1 MLVPAG
7 MIAQITVTNSIFPT
21 PGDTL
26 RTVTTANLGGF
37 DRTMVGE
44 GLTWDLSNAGTGP
57 VTELVY
63 QDAMEGDSA
72 AVFPEADL
80 LDASTGVEI
89 YYRTFNNKIVEIG
102 RSGLDPVLGAIN
114 FTVNTEGEAILRR
127 APISY
132 NDVFD
137 EESSFNIQAGAS
149 IIPDSILGGL
159 AGSVDSLRLTVT
171 TTHDDFIDA
180 WGTMSIPTGTHE
192 VLRVNR
198 STVNDV
204 MLEAKVVVLGWVTVD
219 PSNPLFGG
227 LGDLLDLLGE
237 NETTSYQFYGADSK
251 ELIADLTTDTEDNLI
266 SLTYKAGGTT
276 STKEISANTQD
287 IKVYPNPTFGD
298 ITFDVQ
304 KLPADDY
311 SVVIFNV
318 IGKQLWSSKID
329 SRTGRLSTHVGH
341 LQKGTYLYSIL
352 DGTGRKVTTRRI
364 VLMTP

>member
-1 MLVPAG
+1 MLIPVG
-7 MIAQITVTNSIFPT
+7 MIAQITVTNSIFPN

-26 RTVTTANLGGF
+26 KTVTTPDLGGF

-44 GLTWDLSNAGTGP
+44 GLTWDLSNAGTGA
-57 VTELVY
+57 TSELIY

-72 AVFPEADL
+72 SVFPDADL
-80 LDASTGVEI
+80 LDASSGQEI

-114 FTVNTEGEAILRR
+114 LTVNTEGEAILRR

-132 NDVFD
+132 NDAFD
-137 EESSFNIQAGAS
+137 EESSFLIESSAS
-149 IIPDSILGGL
+149 IVPDSLLGGL
-159 AGSVDSLRLTVT
+159 AGSVDSLRLGVT
-171 TTHDDFIDA
+171 TAHDDFVDA
-180 WGTMSIPTGTHE
+180 WGTMTIPTGTYD

-198 STVNDV
+198 STINDV
-204 MLEAKVVVLGWVTVD
+204 TLEAKVVVLGWVTVD

-227 LGDLLDLLGE
+227 LGELLDLLGE
-237 NETTSYQFYGADSK
+237 NRTTSYQFYAEGSK
-251 ELIADLTTDTEDNLI
+251 ELIADLTTDTDDNLV
-266 SLTYKAGGTT
+266 SLTYKADEVT
-276 STKEISANTQD
+276 STKEISASTQD

-311 SVVIFNV
+311 SVVLFNV
-318 IGKQLWSSKID
+318 IGKELWSSKID
-329 SRTGRLSTHVGH
+329 RSTGRLDTYIGH

-352 DGTGRKVTTRRI
+352 DGTGRKVTTRR
-364 VLMTP
+364 VVVMTP